1 MEAIFTIGN
10 FYIDIISLIA
20 LIILLIGAI
29 KGAFKG
35 FALSIVEMSKIV
47 VIYLGIKFLSE
58 PLSKVLIE
66 TEWGINWINKLG
78 SQIEG
83 MGSIFAEPFTGGEQL
98 PQIIEL
104 LKSLNIPNII
114 IDPLSELIVSLNN
127 SGGLSLGMQIS
138 QGIFQYVFIAI
149 SAGIVLV
156 VISIIYFF
164 VLRFA
169 KKINKNKVLG
179 GINRLLGFIFGLVI
193 NYFTIDIIIYLISLV
208 ALGSPDLS
216 QKIATTIYLN
226 NEEIFTIAKFIYNN
240 NITKLIIDSLL

>member
-1 MEAIFTIGN
+1 
-10 FYIDIISLIA
+10 
-20 LIILLIGAI
+20 
-29 KGAFKG
+29 
-35 FALSIVEMSKIV
+35 
-47 VIYLGIKFLSE
+47 
-58 PLSKVLIE
+58 
-66 TEWGINWINKLG
+66 
-78 SQIEG
+78 
-83 MGSIFAEPFTGGEQL
+83 
-98 PQIIEL
+98 
-104 LKSLNIPNII
+104 
-114 IDPLSELIVSLNN
+114 
-127 SGGLSLGMQIS
+127 
-138 QGIFQYVFIAI
+138 
-149 SAGIVLV
+149 V

-179 GINRLLGFIFGLVI
+179 GINRLLGFVFGLAI